1 MLRALART
9 SARTLPR
16 SRHIATAEVV
26 RYAPTVRVDGL
37 RGGLVGWDGQLVD
50 DARLVVALARTAAG
64 LGARI
69 ITRAAVTEATG
80 AGAVVTDT
88 LTGRRLD
95 VDARTVVN
103 AAGVWAGE
111 VAAGLSLRPSRGT
124 HLVVPQGA
132 FGGLSSGLMVPV
144 PGHFGRYVFALPAPD
159 ARVYVGLT
167 DEDAPGPIPDE
178 PVATEAEID
187 FLLDT
192 INLALATPLTRDDL
206 LGTYSGLR
214 PLLDTAEGSTA
225 DISRKHQVIV
235 APDGLVTIVGGKLTT
250 YRRMA
255 QDALDTALARSGIG
269 AAPCRTPGLPLV
281 GAAPLADL
289 ARVAAPARLVRRYGT
304 EAAAV
309 LTGDPALD
317 GPISDRTESTA
328 AELRFGVAH
337 EGALDVADLLD
348 RRTRVGLDPLARAG
362 AQAAAARALG

>member
-1 MLRALART
+1 
-9 SARTLPR
+9 
-16 SRHIATAEVV
+16 
-26 RYAPTVRVDGL
+26 
-37 RGGLVGWDGQLVD
+37 
-50 DARLVVALARTAAG
+50 
-64 LGARI
+64 
-69 ITRAAVTEATG
+69 
-80 AGAVVTDT
+80 
-88 LTGRRLD
+88 
-95 VDARTVVN
+95 
-103 AAGVWAGE
+103 
-111 VAAGLSLRPSRGT
+111 
-124 HLVVPQGA
+124 
-132 FGGLSSGLMVPV
+132 MVPV

-192 INLALATPLTRDDL
+192 INLALAAPLTRDDL

-255 QDALDTALARSGIG
+255 QDALDTALARSGVD

-309 LTGDPALD
+309 LDRRP
-317 GPISDRTESTA
+317 GPRP
-328 AELRFGVAH
+328 
-337 EGALDVADLLD
+337 ADL
-348 RRTRVGLDPLARAG
+348 RSHRGRRPPSCGSRSRTRVPSTSPTCSTG
-362 AQAAAARALG
+362 APASGSTRSPAPVRRLAAARALG